1 MVPLWAGEGG
11 LGNATLS
18 LGALSRGPG
27 AAHFPEGLP
36 FCWPLTHWARDE
48 ASGASAAHWGS
59 VQSDPLLLLR
69 TGCKSLHR
77 LCRGSVPSPPSL
89 SGASPPRPICNTNI
103 CPGEHSQGEI
113 NHRGAERVAPGHTL
127 TSFLCT
133 SATPVELDLW
143 IHVIFPHPYF
153 PWQSQRAGVKTQ
165 ALRVPTP
172 SRPLRSP
179 AGRTDGRVCRAPTEN
194 QDGS

>member
-36 FCWPLTHWARDE
+36 FCWPLTYWARDE
-48 ASGASAAHWGS
+48 AGGASAVRWGG

-69 TGCKSLHR
+69 TGCRSLHR
-77 LCRGSVPSPPSL
+77 LRRGSAPSPPSL

-113 NHRGAERVAPGHTL
+113 NHRGAERVHLATLLHLFFAHQQPQWGWIYGFTLSSHTRI
-127 TSFLCT
+127 SRGKA
-133 SATPVELDLW
+133 SA
-143 IHVIFPHPYF
+143 
-153 PWQSQRAGVKTQ
+153 Q
-165 ALRVPTP
+165 A
-172 SRPLRSP
+172 
-179 AGRTDGRVCRAPTEN
+179 
-194 QDGS
+194 